1 MDGNMNCR
9 NLISFTLISVF
20 ICMGSCGK
28 LNDSMSGISKN
39 ISPEATL
46 QSFFETWKKRD
57 WKTLYSLAHPGLIQ
71 EIRMGNLSPEERRM
85 DDEQLFIRHFERASR
100 NNPDKV
106 LRSYQ
111 VLSISEYKAGD
122 TSVWADTIVNGK
134 KKRIPLTLVG
144 LSLRVDLTKI
154 E

>member
-1 MDGNMNCR
+1 
-9 NLISFTLISVF
+9 
-20 ICMGSCGK
+20 
-28 LNDSMSGISKN
+28 
-39 ISPEATL
+39 
-46 QSFFETWKKRD
+46 
-57 WKTLYSLAHPGLIQ
+57 
-71 EIRMGNLSPEERRM
+71 MGNLSPEERRM
-85 DDEQLFIRHFERASR
+85 DDEQLFIRHFERASG

-144 LSLRVDLTKI
+144 LSLRVDLTRI